1 MWLFLIF
8 VAVPIIEIGL
18 FIQVG
23 GFLGLWPTLAIVI
36 LTALV
41 GTTLMRAQGMAAL
54 KKLQTNIES
63 GGNPADPIANGAFI
77 LIAGL
82 LLLTPG
88 FFTDTLGLLL
98 LVPPVRQAL
107 IRNVAAKLKLALRLT
122 RQALRAKHNMRPMPF
137 WTEILKWLKTTSTA
151 SPEILAGPAQR
162 SERSDCSPCTEVITP
177 LPVFINSSG
186 IRPNGRRK

>member
-1 MWLFLIF
+1 MRLFLLF

-41 GTTLMRAQGMAAL
+41 GTSLMRAQGMAAL
-54 KKLQTNIES
+54 RKLQSNIES

-77 LIAGL
+77 LVAGL

-98 LVPPVRQAL
+98 LVPPVRQGI
-107 IRNVAAKLKLALRLT
+107 IRNVAARLKVSATMYASGYDRKTKYASDAVLDGDFEVVEDNVNGKPGDSGWT
-122 RQALRAKHNMRPMPF
+122 RPK
-137 WTEILKWLKTTSTA
+137 E
-151 SPEILAGPAQR
+151 
-162 SERSDCSPCTEVITP
+162 
-177 LPVFINSSG
+177 
-186 IRPNGRRK
+186 

>member
-1 MWLFLIF
+1 MWLFILF

-23 GFLGLWPTLAIVI
+23 GFLGLWPTLLIVV

-54 KKLQTNIES
+54 QKLQSNIAS
-63 GGNPADPIANGAFI
+63 GSNPADPIANGAFI

-88 FFTDTLGLLL
+88 LFTDTLGLLL
-98 LVPPVRQAL
+98 LVPPVRKAL
-107 IRNVAAKLKLALRLT
+107 ITKVAAQLKSRASVYASGFDSKT
-122 RQALRAKHNMRPMPF
+122 RYTSDTVLDGDFEVVEDNVNQKPGNSG
-137 WTEILKWLKTTSTA
+137 WTK
-151 SPEILAGPAQR
+151 PE
-162 SERSDCSPCTEVITP
+162 D
-177 LPVFINSSG
+177 
-186 IRPNGRRK
+186 